1 MHQQDFS
8 GDSPGTGSRKT
19 AFHYRR
25 GSSGASV
32 SSAAG
37 SGGVNPADDDPSR
50 AGSSSPGPHH
60 QSQSQMAGAQVKK
73 KSGFQITSVTSAQ
86 INVSGNNS
94 LADDTES
101 YDDMDE
107 SHTEDLSSSDMLDV
121 SVSRAT
127 DTGVPERSSSDE
139 TLNSLHGVDTPGLVS
154 PNEPLHPHSV
164 PQGSQHQTS
173 LVNGAM
179 HHHYYSQHHS
189 QSHHHRSDSLGGVE
203 PSLPALPVVPL
214 ASSSPSLS
222 SKAGPSQSQRPPVL
236 DNTKPASGIA
246 QPLAPVGGG
255 IATDLHQQGSLN
267 ISSVSAVSAAAVPPP
282 GPVALDN
289 TIASGQVASVGGG
302 TGPSAASFNTQTQ
315 HTQTQTATG
324 SRFRVVKLD
333 TNTEPFRKG
342 RWSCTEY
349 YEKEIPHPTTSE
361 TPKGAEVAAETDPGN
376 AGISPGIPAVQ
387 PLHTL
392 QPYQPPSQDFISP
405 QAMQSP
411 PQGLAQTTPLTFVS
425 PQEVVAGAHIQKSVA
440 AVPLPTVTPQV
451 LPQAG
456 VSQPPPLMPQQL
468 PYAVDSHQAHGVYP
482 APQLH
487 AAIIPPGSVR
497 QPDFIQPTAPFQT
510 QVQPPLPHATPGLTL
525 TPVPGVPV
533 QPAVSIT
540 QQLPHQG
547 SGVPPAQAAFPP
559 GQPQVP
565 VQAQPHAQPQVQQPS
580 TATVPI
586 APPHGT
592 PYMPLTSLQADLK
605 PILTPTATLHQV
617 PGGGSSI
624 KPSQLEDAQ
633 KLLFQH
639 QGRLGLPSLA
649 VATGERGAAEASGT
663 AGTLAHMGISAE
675 ASAFMVAAAAAGL
688 RSQHAEGDDDSSS
701 GASVVAIDN
710 KIEQAMDLVKSHLM
724 YAVREEVEVLKEQ
737 IKELIERNTQLE
749 QENNLLKTLASPE
762 QMAQFQAQ
770 VQTSGSPTS
779 ATQPP
784 VAVPVGSAQVLPSTQ
799 TSGPSA

>member
-37 SGGVNPADDDPSR
+37 SGGVSTADDNPTQ

-60 QSQSQMAGAQVKK
+60 QAQSQMAGAQVKK

-86 INVSGNNS
+86 INLSGNNS

-154 PNEPLHPHSV
+154 PNEPLHPHSI

-179 HHHYYSQHHS
+179 HHQYYSQHHS
-189 QSHHHRSDSLGGVE
+189 QSQHHCSDSSGGVE
-203 PSLPALPVVPL
+203 PSLPALPVAPL
-214 ASSSPSLS
+214 ASSSPSMS
-222 SKAGPSQSQRPPVL
+222 TKAGPSQSQRPPVL
-236 DNTKPASGIA
+236 DNT
-246 QPLAPVGGG
+246 
-255 IATDLHQQGSLN
+255 ATDSQQQGNVN
-267 ISSVSAVSAAAVPPP
+267 ISNVSAVTAAAVLPS

-289 TIASGQVASVGGG
+289 TSASGQVVSVGGG
-302 TGPSAASFNTQTQ
+302 TGPSAASFNTQMQ

-342 RWSCTEY
+342 RWTCTEY

-361 TPKGAEVAAETDPGN
+361 TPKGAEVAAETEPGN

-392 QPYQPPSQDFISP
+392 QPYQPPSQDFTSP
-405 QAMQSP
+405 QPMQSP

-440 AVPLPTVTPQV
+440 AVPLPTLTPQV

-456 VSQPPPLMPQQL
+456 VSQPPPLMSQQL
-468 PYAVDSHQAHGVYP
+468 PYGVDSHQAQSHGVYP

-487 AAIIPPGSVR
+487 AGVIPPGSVR

-510 QVQPPLPHATPGLTL
+510 QVQPPMPHATMGLTL

-533 QPAVSIT
+533 QPPVSIT

-547 SGVPPAQAAFPP
+547 QVAPSAQATFPT
-559 GQPQVP
+559 GQPQIP
-565 VQAQPHAQPQVQQPS
+565 VQAQPHVQPQVQPY

-586 APPHGT
+586 APPHGAS
-592 PYMPLTSLQADLK
+592 YMPLTALQADLK
-605 PILTPTATLHQV
+605 PILTPSATLPQV

-624 KPSQLEDAQ
+624 KSSQLEDAQ

-639 QGRLGLPSLA
+639 QGRLGLASLA
-649 VATGERGAAEASGT
+649 VATGEGGAAEAR
-663 AGTLAHMGISAE
+663 AGTLAHIGISAE
-675 ASAFMVAAAAAGL
+675 ASALMAAAAAGL
-688 RSQHAEGDDDSSS
+688 RSQHVEGEDDSSS

-779 ATQPP
+779 TAQPP
-784 VAVPVGSAQVLPSTQ
+784 IPVPVGSTQVLPSTQ
-799 TSGPSA
+799 NSGPSA